1 MKKHFFWFYLIL
13 LPVFNSR
20 NIFNQCYYDINI
32 IIKYLTRM
40 KKKKERK
47 KERERARERRRKITT
62 KIHQRRTTTTNQHS
76 SSSSTI
82 KKRLQVSTTLLLFLI
97 QSQTN
102 CLSCFIETHFPL
114 DVVMTFAR
122 YSASLL
128 FNKKLVDEEGLGLQ
142 PFVCPFTEGA
152 IFLSCAYSGRKIS
165 ELACR

>member
-62 KIHQRRTTTTNQHS
+62 KIHQRRTTTTNQQ
-76 SSSSTI
+76 
-82 KKRLQVSTTLLLFLI
+82 KRWNQHTHNSVGCVARPRRRAVRTGPPLSTTTTKHGGPVWRDLL
-97 QSQTN
+97 
-102 CLSCFIETHFPL
+102 
-114 DVVMTFAR
+114 AR
-122 YSASLL
+122 WASSAARRQRERVTAI
-128 FNKKLVDEEGLGLQ
+128 NKL
-142 PFVCPFTEGA
+142 PIHHHA
-152 IFLSCAYSGRKIS
+152 
-165 ELACR
+165 